1 MFYTIKLSNLV
12 YFEFYKHKTMKH
24 IYILILVIGALTL
37 TAQTPQPVKSQ
48 TGATVGYETVKPA
61 PKTHTFNYIQA
72 INDGARKVESTVI
85 DWRRDFHEFP
95 ELSNREF
102 KTADKI
108 ALKLRGMG
116 LKVDQGMAKTGVIGI
131 LDTGKEGPTVGL
143 RADTDAL
150 PVTERNDLPFR
161 SRETSEFLGNEV
173 GVMHACG
180 HDTHVAMLLG
190 AAQILTNMK
199 NELTGKII
207 FVFQPAEEGAPPGE
221 EGGAALMVKEG
232 LIETYGIDVMFGQ
245 HISSGLDVGK
255 VIYKAGGI
263 MAAAD
268 RFSIK
273 VKGKQTHGARPWGG
287 VDPITTAAQI
297 IMGLQ
302 TIISRQTEL
311 TKEAAVISVGKITG
325 GVRNNI
331 IPEEAELVGTIR
343 TLDVGMRDIIHEKI
357 RKTATLIA
365 ESAGATAE
373 VEITGYA
380 PVTFNNHELTKQM
393 IPALYEILGED
404 NVRVTPAVT
413 GAEDFSF
420 FAEKI
425 PSLYY
430 FVGGKALD
438 TPADQAFPH
447 HTPDFIIDESGLI
460 TGVKAITQ
468 LAVSYLTTDQQAS
481 VGGN

>member
-1 MFYTIKLSNLV
+1 M
-12 YFEFYKHKTMKH
+12 KTLQ
-24 IYILILVIGALTL
+24 IIFITLTL
-37 TAQTPQPVKSQ
+37 INFLSAQTEPIKSP
-48 TGATVGYETVKPA
+48 TGATIGYENKVEQVKEV
-61 PKTHTFNYIQA
+61 KTHSFNFAQA
-72 INDGARKVESTVI
+72 VKDGASAVEDKVI
-85 DWRRDFHEFP
+85 AWRRDFHEFP

-102 KTADKI
+102 KTAEKI

-116 LKVDQGMAKTGVIGI
+116 LKVDQGIAKTGVIAV
-131 LDTGKEGPTVGL
+131 LDTGREGPTVGL

-150 PVTERNDLPFR
+150 PVSERNDLPYR
-161 SRETSEFLGNEV
+161 SRETSTYLGNEV

-190 AAQILTNMK
+190 AAEILTGMK
-199 NELTGKII
+199 DQLKGKII

-221 EGGAALMVKEG
+221 EGGASLMVKEG
-232 LIETYGIDVMFGQ
+232 IIETYGIDVMFGQ

-255 VIYKAGGI
+255 VMYKAGGI

-268 RFSIK
+268 RFTIT
-273 VKGKQTHGARPWGG
+273 VHGKQTHGARPWGG
-287 VDPITTAAQI
+287 VDPITVSAQI

-302 TIISRQTEL
+302 TIVSRQTEL
-311 TKEAAVISVGKITG
+311 TKEAAVISVGKFTA

-331 IPEEAELVGTIR
+331 IPEKAEMVGTIR

-357 RKTATLIA
+357 KKTAMLIA

-373 VEITGYA
+373 VEIVGYA
-380 PVTFNNHELTKQM
+380 PVTFNNLDLTRQM
-393 IPALYEILGED
+393 IPSFYTALGEK
-404 NVRVTPAVT
+404 NVIITPAVT

-430 FVGGKALD
+430 FVGGKPLD
-438 TPADQAFPH
+438 VSSNEAAPH
-447 HTPDFIIDESGLI
+447 HTPDFYIDESGLI
-460 TGVKAITQ
+460 TGVKAISQ
-468 LAVSYLTTDQQAS
+468 LAIDYLLAEQNAN
-481 VGGN
+481 VGGE